1 MVLSSCVYNMSNY
14 IVRQQIINKEKIYS
28 YMDLRKKL
36 QKTDDYKLLGR
47 SYALPKIQ
55 KYSETVPSFFKL
67 IKSKTQKH
75 VGLPMYYKNRKTN
88 TTLPSNLVFDGIQF
102 EIFEK
107 NVRIPLSHPMRKK
120 HSLKNFKI
128 KYNGVLRYKGKQ
140 GRSEIVYK
148 DKQFYLLQSVE
159 IPDVEPQQI
168 VNAVGVDLGI
178 KRLISFHTSN
188 GNSLTIGSNRYFK
201 QWQHYNILIAN
212 EQQYLSYLNRKS
224 SNKLK
229 RLFSR
234 RKKYQKQ
241 LFDNIIKSFYKKMI
255 KHQVQQI
262 FIGDV
267 KGIRDSGS
275 KGKVTNSM
283 INNYWSYNV
292 FYNKLQ
298 CKAEELGITFIKI
311 TEEYTSQTCPECGF
325 AHQGN
330 NKDRDFQCKECGYS
344 EDRDIVGAK
353 NILQK
358 GMYGSLQN
366 IHRNEVVPLE
376 VSV

>member
-1 MVLSSCVYNMSNY
+1 M
-14 IVRQQIINKEKIYS
+14 
-28 YMDLRKKL
+28 
-36 QKTDDYKLLGR
+36 
-47 SYALPKIQ
+47 PK
-55 KYSETVPSFFKL
+55 YL
-67 IKSKTQKH
+67 
-75 VGLPMYYKNRKTN
+75 KNRKTN
-88 TTLPSNLVFDGIQF
+88 TTIPSNLVFDGTQF

-107 NVRIPLSHPMRKK
+107 NVRIPLSHPMRRK
-120 HSLKNFKI
+120 HALKNFKI

-140 GRSEIVYK
+140 GRSEIIYK
-148 DKQFYLLQSVE
+148 EKKFYLLQSVE

-168 VNAVGVDLGI
+168 VNVVGVDLGI

-188 GNSLTIGSNRYFK
+188 GHSLTIGSNRYFK
-201 QWQHYNILIAN
+201 QWQNYNKIIAN

-229 RLFSR
+229 RLFSH

-241 LFDNIIKSFYKKMI
+241 LFDNIIKSFFKKMAKNNI
-255 KHQVQQI
+255 QQI

-275 KGKVTNSM
+275 KGKITNSM

-353 NILQK
+353 NILQR